1 MLRDGPPGM
10 RSLRNNAVQPER
22 HISLPDL
29 NVPKMGN
36 WTYRMDAPLRILLV
50 EDDEVDR
57 TRVRRALKAGGMAA
71 EFEEVFTGRAALE
84 ALKRGGFDCAL
95 LDFRLPDENGLEVLR
110 QIRKEG
116 ITTPIIM
123 LTGQEDERLAR
134 DLMKAGASDY
144 LSKAGLSREL
154 LSHAVRHAV
163 RLQRAQAQA
172 ELARAL
178 TIETEDRFRR
188 MADSAPVMLW
198 VTDEQANCT
207 HLNRAWLQFTGR
219 SLEESLGRGWLQNVH
234 PDDAARIVEDCT
246 QAYQRHARFDVDYR
260 LLRADGQYRWIAS
273 TAAPRLLPDGTFA
286 GFVGSCTDFTERK
299 AAEQERDQLLERE
312 QDARAEAEASE
323 RHYRFLSESMPQ
335 MVFTTSANGH
345 SEYVNSRWLRFTGV
359 TSAEEL
365 SASWER
371 IVHPNDYRRCMQK
384 WAECLENGTSFEV
397 EYRLRRHDNVYRWH
411 LCRAEPLRDP
421 DGKIVKWFGTCTDI
435 EDQRRTTDSLH
446 FLAEASELLS
456 SSLDY
461 ETTLAR
467 VARLAVPAIA
477 DWCAVDILDECGTLR
492 RLAIAHGDPVKLRI
506 AEDLR
511 THYPPTPNDPMFQV
525 IRSGHSEMFSE
536 ITEEMIE
543 QGARDDRHARLLK
556 SLGLKSGLIVALPG
570 PEGPLGTLTMVSA
583 ESGHHYGAQ
592 ELALAEDLARR
603 AGAAVDNARLYRE
616 LSEAKDVAE
625 AANAAKDQFLA
636 VLSHEL
642 RTPLTP
648 VLATVQAMESD
659 PEFPAGYRQSIEM
672 IRRNVELEAR
682 LIDDLLDLT
691 RVAKGK
697 LQLHPQPIDA
707 HAGLRSAL
715 EICYDELRGKRQEL
729 QLQLEAKDHFV
740 RADSARLQQVFW
752 NLIKNAI
759 KFTPEGGGISIRTQ
773 NEPPG
778 QLRIEIRDTGIG
790 IDPQLLPEIFNA
802 FEQGERSIT
811 RRFGGLGLGLAISK
825 ALVDMQGG
833 TLCADSAGRN
843 KGSIFVIQLPVIAA
857 PAVLAKSATP
867 DGNSSNPV
875 LRILLVDDHED
886 TAKAMRRLLEREGH
900 AITLAFNVNDALG
913 EFHRNEFD
921 LLISD
926 IGLPDGSGLELMR
939 EIRQRKNVRGIAL
952 SGFGMEE
959 DIRKSKEAGFTEHL
973 IKPINFQKLQD
984 VIRDVAAQ

>member
-1 MLRDGPPGM
+1 
-10 RSLRNNAVQPER
+10 
-22 HISLPDL
+22 
-29 NVPKMGN
+29 
-36 WTYRMDAPLRILLV
+36 MDAPLKILLV
-50 EDDEVDR
+50 EDNEVDR
-57 TRVRRALKAGGMAA
+57 TMARCALQAAGLPA
-71 EFEEVFTGRAALE
+71 EFEELATGRAAVE
-84 ALKRGGFDCAL
+84 ALKRDGFDCAI
-95 LDFRLPDENGLEVLR
+95 LDFRLPDADGLTVLQQVR
-110 QIRKEG
+110 DAG
-116 ITTPIIM
+116 ITTPIIV
-123 LTGQEDERLAR
+123 LTGQGDEQLAV
-134 DLMKAGASDY
+134 DLIKAGASDY
-144 LSKAGLSREL
+144 LSKTLLSREL

-163 RLQRAQAQA
+163 RLHRAQAQA
-172 ELARAL
+172 ELANAL
-178 TIETEDRFRR
+178 TIESEDRFRR

-198 VTDEQANCT
+198 VTDEQVNCT
-207 HLNRAWLQFTGR
+207 YLNRAWLEFTGR
-219 SLEESLGRGWLQNVH
+219 SAAESLGRGWQQDVH
-234 PDDAARIVEDCT
+234 RDDVPRVIHECAR
-246 QAYQRHARFDVDYR
+246 AYQRHERFDVEYR
-260 LLRADGQYRWIAS
+260 LRRADGQYRWISS

-286 GFVGSCTDFTERK
+286 GFVGSCIDFTDRK
-299 AAEQERDQLLERE
+299 IAEQERAELLVRE
-312 QDARAEAEASE
+312 QEARAAAEASE
-323 RHYRFLSESMPQ
+323 RHYRFLAESMPQ
-335 MVFTTSANGH
+335 MVFTTSATGQ
-345 SEYVNSRWLRFTGV
+345 SEYVNSRWLQFTGL
-359 TSAEEL
+359 SSLDEL
-365 SASWER
+365 NSTWDR
-371 IVHPNDYRRCMQK
+371 VIHPSDFDQCMRK
-384 WAECLENGTSFEV
+384 WAQCLQKGASYDI
-397 EYRLRRHDNVYRWH
+397 EYRLRRYDGVYRWH
-411 LCRAEPLRDP
+411 LCRAEPLRDKS
-421 DGKIVKWFGTCTDI
+421 GMIIKWFGTCTDI

-461 ETTLAR
+461 ETTLAS

-477 DWCAVDILDECGTLR
+477 DWCTVDILDQCGTLR
-492 RLAIAHGDPVKLRI
+492 RLAIVHSDPAKLRI
-506 AEDLR
+506 AEELR
-511 THYPPTPNDPMFQV
+511 TLYPPGPDDSTLRV
-525 IRSGHSEMFSE
+525 LRSGNSEFFSE
-536 ITEEMIE
+536 ITNQIIE
-543 QGARDDRHARLLK
+543 QIARDPRHAQILK
-556 SLGLKSGLIVALPG
+556 SLGLKSSLVVALPG
-570 PEGPLGTLTMVSA
+570 REGPLGTISMASA

-603 AGAAVDNARLYRE
+603 AGAAVDNARLYRQ
-616 LSEAKDVAE
+616 LREAKDVAE

-659 PEFPAGYRQSIEM
+659 PDLPAEYRQSMEM

-729 QLQLEAKDHFV
+729 ALQLGAQVHFV

-759 KFTPEGGGISIRTQ
+759 KFTPEGGTIAIRTQ
-773 NEPPG
+773 NEPAG
-778 QLRIEIRDTGIG
+778 QLRIEVRDNGIG
-790 IDPQLLPEIFNA
+790 IEPQLLPEIFNA

-825 ALVDMQGG
+825 ALVEIQGG
-833 TLCADSAGRN
+833 TLRADSAGRGM
-843 KGSIFVIQLPVIAA
+843 GSLFVIQLPVIAA
-857 PAVLAKSATP
+857 PQIVPKPVAP
-867 DGNSSNPV
+867 NGNRENLG

-913 EFHRNEFD
+913 EFGQNDFD

-939 EIRQRKNVRGIAL
+939 QIRQRKNVCGIAL

-984 VIRDVAAQ
+984 VIRNVVAR

>member
-1 MLRDGPPGM
+1 
-10 RSLRNNAVQPER
+10 
-22 HISLPDL
+22 
-29 NVPKMGN
+29 
-36 WTYRMDAPLRILLV
+36 MDALLKILLV
-50 EDDEVDR
+50 EDDELDR
-57 TRVRRALKAGGMAA
+57 TMVRRALKAAGVSA
-71 EFEEVFTGRAALE
+71 EFEEVVTGRAAVE
-84 ALKRGGFDCAL
+84 ALKRDGFDCAL
-95 LDFRLPDENGLEVLR
+95 LDFRLPDAEGLAVLQQVR
-110 QIRKEG
+110 EAG
-116 ITTPIIM
+116 ITTPIIV
-123 LTGQEDERLAR
+123 LTGQGDEQLAI

-144 LSKAGLSREL
+144 LSKTKLSREML
-154 LSHAVRHAV
+154 GHAVRHAV
-163 RLQRAQAQA
+163 RLHRAQAQA
-172 ELARAL
+172 ELANAL
-178 TIETEDRFRR
+178 TIESEDRFRR

-198 VTDEQANCT
+198 VTDEQGNCT
-207 HLNRAWLQFTGR
+207 YLNRAWLEFTGR
-219 SLEESLGRGWLQNVH
+219 EETESLGRGWQQDVD
-234 PDDAARIVEDCT
+234 PEDVPRVIQECT
-246 QAYQRHARFDVDYR
+246 KAYQRHQRFEVEYR
-260 LLRADGQYRWIAS
+260 LRRADGEYRWLIS
-273 TAAPRLLPDGTFA
+273 TAAPRRLPDGTFA
-286 GFVGSCTDFTERK
+286 GFVGSCIDFTDRK
-299 AAEQERDQLLERE
+299 IAEQERAELLARE
-312 QDARAEAEASE
+312 QEARAAAEASE
-323 RHYRFLSESMPQ
+323 RHYRFLAESMPQ
-335 MVFTTSANGH
+335 MVFTTSSTGQG
-345 SEYVNSRWLRFTGV
+345 EYVNHRWLQFSGFSSTDEV
-359 TSAEEL
+359 TS
-365 SASWER
+365 SWDR
-371 IVHPNDYRRCMQK
+371 IIHPDDYRECMRK
-384 WAECLENGTSFEV
+384 WSECLQKGTSYDI
-397 EYRLRRHDNVYRWH
+397 EYRLRRFDGVYRWH

-421 DGKIVKWFGTCTDI
+421 CGKILKWFGTCTDI

-461 ETTLAR
+461 ETTLAS

-477 DWCAVDILDECGTLR
+477 DWCAVDILDECGALR
-492 RLAIAHGDPVKLRI
+492 RLAIVHSDPAKLRV
-506 AEDLR
+506 AEELQ
-511 THYPPTPNDPMFQV
+511 TLYPPGPDDATFRV
-525 IRSGHSEMFSE
+525 IRSGTSEMFSE
-536 ITEEMIE
+536 ITDAMVDH
-543 QGARDDRHARLLK
+543 GARNSRHAQLLK
-556 SLGLKSGLIVALPG
+556 SLGLKSGLVVALPG
-570 PEGPLGTLTMVSA
+570 REGPLGTISMVSA

-659 PEFPAGYRQSIEM
+659 PDLPTEYRQSMEM

-707 HAGLRSAL
+707 HVSLRSAL

-729 QLQLEAKDHFV
+729 ALQLTAQEHFV
-740 RADSARLQQVFW
+740 RADSARLQQIFW

-759 KFTPEGGGISIRTQ
+759 KFTPEGGGISIRTS
-773 NEPPG
+773 NEPAE
-778 QLRIEIRDTGIG
+778 QLCIEVRDTGIG
-790 IDPQLLPEIFNA
+790 IEPQMLPEIFNA

-833 TLCADSAGRN
+833 SLRADSAGRG
-843 KGSIFVIQLPVIAA
+843 KGSIFVIQLPVIGPPQIIAKA
-857 PAVLAKSATP
+857 PAP
-867 DGNSSNPV
+867 DGNRENV
-875 LRILLVDDHED
+875 GLRILLVDDHED

-913 EFHRNEFD
+913 EFGQNDFD

-939 EIRQRKNVRGIAL
+939 QIRQRKNVRGIAL

-984 VIRDVAAQ
+984 VIRDVAAR